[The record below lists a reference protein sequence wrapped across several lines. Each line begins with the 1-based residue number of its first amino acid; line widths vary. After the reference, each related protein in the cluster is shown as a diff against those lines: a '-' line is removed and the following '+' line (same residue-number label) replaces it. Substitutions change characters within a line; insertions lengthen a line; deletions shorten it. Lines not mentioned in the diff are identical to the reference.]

1 MTYEDALERI
11 HGLARFGARLGLS
24 RMERLMELLGNPQG
38 RMKVIHVAGT
48 NGKGSACQYLSQALI
63 EAGYHVGLYTSPYLQ
78 RFTERIQLS
87 GAEISGEDL
96 AASTERVF
104 RCIEQMLAEGM
115 ESPTEFEAVTAIAF
129 DYYSRKTMDFLVLEV
144 GMGGSGDST
153 NVVSHPL
160 ISLITSVSFDH
171 MDYLGDTLEAIAG
184 EKAGIIKP
192 GVPVVSQVTHP
203 GAKKVIW
210 DQAALLGSTFYDAS
224 ITPVTIRNTDLEG
237 TTFCTRI
244 LNQTYPQVK
253 IRMLGAH
260 QVQNAICAL
269 TALEVLLQ
277 QGDLKQEDRES
288 LLLGL
293 GQAVNKGRMEL
304 IRRDPLVF
312 LDGAHNVAGVQAL
325 HETVASLLPRA
336 RILLVVGML
345 RDKEIEEMSVLFLKI
360 SHDILV
366 TEPDNPRKLPAEE
379 LEALFQQQ
387 GASVFAYT
395 KIQDAVSHAER
406 MKKEYDAVI
415 FAGSLYLIGEVRN
428 RYEKQ

>member
-24 RMERLMELLGNPQG
+24 RMERLMELLGNPQEK
-38 RMKVIHVAGT
+38 MKVIHVAGT
-48 NGKGSACQYLSQALI
+48 NGKGSVCQYLSQALI
-63 EAGYHVGLYTSPYLQ
+63 AAGYHVGLYTSPYLQ

-96 AASTERVF
+96 ATSTESVF

-129 DYYSRKTMDFLVLEV
+129 DYYARKTMDVLVLEV

-153 NVVSHPL
+153 NIVSHPL

-171 MDYLGDTLEAIAG
+171 MDYLGNTLEAIAG

-203 GAKKVIW
+203 GAKQVIQ
-210 DQAALLGSTFYDAS
+210 DRAVLLGSAFHDAS
-224 ITPVTIRNTDLEG
+224 IAPVTIQSADLEG
-237 TTFCTRI
+237 AAFQTRI
-244 LNQTYPQVK
+244 LDQTYPQVK

-260 QVQNAICAL
+260 QIQNAICAL

-304 IRRDPLVF
+304 IRRNPLVL

-325 HETVASLLPRA
+325 HKTVRNLLPGG

-345 RDKEIEEMSVLFLKI
+345 RDKEIEEMSGLFLEI

-366 TEPDNPRKLPAEE
+366 TEPDNPRKLAAAE
-379 LEALFQQQ
+379 LAARFKSK
-387 GASVFAYT
+387 GAKVVTCA
-395 KIQDAVSHAER
+395 KIQDAVAYAEQI
-406 MKKEYDAVI
+406 KQEYDAVI
-415 FAGSLYLIGEVRN
+415 YAGSLYLIGEVEN
-428 RYEKQ
+428 QYEKQ